1 MKKAEEI
8 KLHNL
13 SLDETKRLLPD
24 GLILLGY
31 RGSIAHGT
39 YEPSSN
45 PLSFD
50 DKDIMGV
57 FVPPLE
63 HYFGLERKEH
73 HEVFIKEWDAVS
85 YELVKFVSLLL
96 KSNPN
101 VLSLLWLAPVNYIYK
116 NHIGERLI
124 QNRNLFV
131 TKEAFHSFNG
141 YAWGQL
147 KRMTHFKFEGYMG
160 EKRKSLVEKFGYDTK
175 NASHLIRLLEM
186 GIEYLTDGS
195 LNVQRTN
202 ATKLLSIKH
211 GEWTLEQ
218 VQKEAERLFALS
230 QESYVRSKLPSKV
243 DRAKV
248 NELLISL
255 IEESHNLTPTR
266 EQEGSR

>member
-1 MKKAEEI
+1 MKEI
-8 KLHNL
+8 KLSGM
-13 SLDETKRLLPD
+13 SLEETKRLLPD
-24 GLILLGY
+24 GLIILGY

-39 YEPSSN
+39 YEPN
-45 PLSFD
+45 TDPLSFD

-57 FVPPLE
+57 FIQPLE
-63 HYFGLERKEH
+63 HYFGLDKKEH

-116 NHIGERLI
+116 DYIGENLI
-124 QNRNLFV
+124 QHRDLFV

-175 NASHLIRLLEM
+175 NASHLVRLLEM
-186 GIEYLTDGS
+186 GIEYLTDGC

-202 ATKLLSIKH
+202 VTKLLSIKH

-218 VQKEAERLFALS
+218 IKKEAERLFALS
-230 QESYVRSKLPSKV
+230 QESYVRSKLPAKV
-243 DRAKV
+243 DRKKV
-248 NELLISL
+248 NELLIGL
-255 IEESHNLTPTR
+255 IEEYHGLKKNP
-266 EQEGSR
+266 